1 MAHAEAHVLTQLD
14 KHPMDDE
21 IVRAHI
27 RETRE
32 DMEALDKEALKAQW
46 FLYGYW
52 AGILSAVIA
61 MAMSLWWA
69 R

>member
-1 MAHAEAHVLTQLD
+1 
-14 KHPMDDE
+14 MDDE